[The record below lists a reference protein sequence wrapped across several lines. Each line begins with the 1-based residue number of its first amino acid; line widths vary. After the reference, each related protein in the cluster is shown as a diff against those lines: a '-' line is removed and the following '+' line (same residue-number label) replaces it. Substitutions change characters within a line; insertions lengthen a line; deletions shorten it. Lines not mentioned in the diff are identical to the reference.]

1 MKNWHMSKS
10 NMNNT
15 SDDAFD
21 GKMEQLRTFLAWI
34 VEQSDET
41 PIKYIKELAK
51 EQYSHLEEIET
62 KNLLETQLLLNQK
75 SKIIEDLKQENAN
88 LETKMTLS
96 VQDIINTLQNNLEKS
111 TREIDRLN
119 EILADL
125 KVWEK

>member
-1 MKNWHMSKS
+1 
-10 NMNNT
+10 
-15 SDDAFD
+15 
-21 GKMEQLRTFLAWI
+21 MEQLRTFLAWI

>member
-1 MKNWHMSKS
+1 MSKS